1 MYLEIEAKLH
11 VQQKIVEKV
20 YDLVWSYIL
29 DYENFF
35 NPYEERKKAIAEWR
49 SMAVLDVA
57 PSDEIRELAETLSK
71 QGIKAKDALHVA
83 CAIKARCDY
92 FLTTDKRLLNKAVG
106 QIELINPLDFIRKGG
121 DLK

>member
-1 MYLEIEAKLH
+1 M
-11 VQQKIVEKV
+11 QQKIVEKV